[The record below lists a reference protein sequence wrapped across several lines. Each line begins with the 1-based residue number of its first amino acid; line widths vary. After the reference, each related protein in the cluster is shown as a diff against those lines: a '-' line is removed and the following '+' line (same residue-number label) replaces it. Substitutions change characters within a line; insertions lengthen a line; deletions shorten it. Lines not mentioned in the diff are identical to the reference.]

1 MTKNLKKGQRIGRN
15 PEDRHLGADFSASRN
30 RVQAVGRPF
39 PLLLISHFDVKV
51 S

>member
-15 PEDRHLGADFSASRN
+15 PNTGTADFSASRN

>member
-1 MTKNLKKGQRIGRN
+1 MTKNLKKAQRIGRD
-15 PEDRHLGADFSASRN
+15 PKTGADFSASRN

>member
-15 PEDRHLGADFSASRN
+15 PKTGTSVPISPR
-30 RVQAVGRPF
+30 RVIVFKVGRPF